1 MRDAVRAEREWTQI
15 VRGEFLQ
22 IPGLRLTRDQ
32 IQQLWGLS
40 SETCATVL
48 ETLLHQR
55 FLQVTPDGHYVHGSP
70 DAATRHH
77 GPQGESLQRVMAFSA
92 R

>member
-1 MRDAVRAEREWTQI
+1 MRDAAPSEWTQI

-22 IPGLRLTRDQ
+22 IPGLRLTRKQ

-40 SETCATVL
+40 SETCDRVL
-48 ETLLHQR
+48 ETLVNQR
-55 FLQVTPDGHYVHGSP
+55 FLQLTPDGYYVHGGP
-70 DAATRHH
+70 NAAPRQP
-77 GPQGESLQRVMAFSA
+77 GPLGESFQRVMAFSA